1 MLSLRHGSAHAALG
15 ADDDVAYLVTRLRR
29 VWPDV
34 VLHFRG
40 DCAFGVP
47 DMYEVCERFRV
58 FYTFGLTAN
67 AVLQRETEGLLA
79 EAITTYERERQ
90 EARQLEPARAVL
102 PSRLFAGFWY
112 QAGTWP
118 CARFV
123 VAKAEDATGGPT
135 GASW

>member
-47 DMYEVCERFRV
+47 DMYEVCERLRV
-58 FYTFGLTAN
+58 VYTFGLTAN
-67 AVLQRETEGLLA
+67 AVLQRETESLLA
-79 EAITTYERERQ
+79 EVIATY
-90 EARQLEPARAVL
+90 
-102 PSRLFAGFWY
+102 
-112 QAGTWP
+112 
-118 CARFV
+118 
-123 VAKAEDATGGPT
+123 
-135 GASW
+135 